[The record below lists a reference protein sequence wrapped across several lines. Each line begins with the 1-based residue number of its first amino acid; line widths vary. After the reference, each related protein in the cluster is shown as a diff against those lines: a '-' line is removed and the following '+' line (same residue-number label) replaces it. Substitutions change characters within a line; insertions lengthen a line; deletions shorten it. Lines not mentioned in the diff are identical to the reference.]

1 MPYYVVYASVH
12 IMWTCL
18 LCMSLIFYNF
28 YFSILLSDAV
38 NQQLDG
44 ALINWLMVPEMAQWL
59 VDALALHA

>member
-18 LCMSLIFYNF
+18 ICMSLIFYNF